1 MNAAAAL
8 VATSNFN
15 TSVSFFRN
23 SVFNRLHNNL
33 LTITSDLDILN
44 LVGPDSGGD
53 DISLTRQHLAGVV
66 GDHDHIVVGHTNEL
80 LVGVGTDPEAR
91 ASLANSTKSTTPMS
105 CAGTFFPALQVS
117 SPPWHVDVESRLKA
131 HSSGWL

>member
-1 MNAAAAL
+1 M
-8 VATSNFN
+8 
-15 TSVSFFRN
+15 SFFRN

-53 DISLTRQHLAGVV
+53 DLSLTRQHLAGVV
-66 GDHDHIVVGHTNEL
+66 GDHDHIVVGHNKKL

-91 ASLANSTKSTTPMS
+91 ASSANSPKSTTPML
-105 CAGTFFPALQVS
+105 CAGTFFPALQLS
-117 SPPWHVDVESRLKA
+117 RSPVLL
-131 HSSGWL
+131 GM